1 MGGGRGGARDP
12 CYLKEVVFKLLS
24 SAAALRLWAFAH
36 PGHPLR
42 TLGDSFDS
50 LRLLSDSYDYLRLLS
65 DSFDSLRLL
74 SDSYDYLVHVGPSP
88 VTSKVV
94 QRTGAMVPRLG
105 GMT

>member
-1 MGGGRGGARDP
+1 MGEGGGGGGREGGCFQVTLECCSAQAVGLGP
-12 CYLKEVVFKLLS
+12 SGS
-24 SAAALRLWAFAH
+24 SPAH
-36 PGHPLR
+36 S
-42 TLGDSFDS
+42 LGDSFDS